1 MRPFLKEIAE
11 KIVTHPNLNGLTIVF
26 PNRRAALF
34 FQKYLAECLDKP
46 AWSPRLLSIEALFS
60 SFSDL
65 REPDRLSLIYRL
77 YKVYQEVMKNEEPFD
92 RFYFWGDMLLRD
104 FDEVD
109 KYLVNAP
116 LLFKDLSK
124 LKELDET
131 FDFLSDEQKEF
142 LKTFWMNFEEK
153 PGGSKEEFLKVWR
166 KLPKVY
172 AAFTKSLKKE
182 KLGYE
187 GMIHKEV
194 AERVEKESLLDK
206 REKGDQY
213 IFAGFNALTKAEERV
228 IAHFVT
234 HGAAVY
240 WDLDEYY
247 IEDKSQEAGQFFR
260 QYKNHPQLSK
270 TFALPPSHFKG
281 DKKEIHLTGVPQ
293 RIGQAKLVGQALSE
307 SPPPPH
313 ESEKTVIVLPDESML
328 LPILHSLPPELA
340 DVNVTMGYPLRN
352 TPLYN
357 LLDLLI
363 ELQLQRKGIY
373 FSHRQVT
380 VILNHAYVLAIEK
393 QEAQNIRN
401 SIIAA
406 NRVFISHEEL
416 QVENTLLH
424 GLFQIMEPHQASA
437 YLLEVVK
444 RLGASFTSRQS
455 FDREY
460 AFHFHRHLSRLHE
473 VLQDSGKH
481 PDWRGYQKLFRQVVL
496 SQKIPF
502 TGEPL
507 KGLQVMGVLE
517 TRNLDFDNVY
527 VLSLNEGMLPSAAR
541 QGSYIP
547 HNIRRA
553 YQLPTHNHQDAIYA
567 YLFYRLLQRAKT
579 IRLYYNTEPDV
590 IGNGEMSRYVQQL
603 VYESNLPIRHYV
615 LHNAVQISAI
625 RPVTVQK
632 TQEIRTLL
640 EKYLT
645 TGNDPA
651 QRRELTPSALNDYI
665 ECKLRFYLKHV
676 ARLREA
682 NEVEEDLDARIF
694 GNLLHDVVFW
704 FYEELAAKNRGKIG
718 REDFAQAEARVE
730 KLIDKAFIQLYRLDP
745 ANKVTYEGQRIV
757 VRTIVMEFMNKIVE
771 HDLAYAP
778 FTIEALE
785 QQFSVPFVADG
796 KTILLGG
803 KIDRVDSK
811 DDGVRIIDYK
821 TGKDELGVESIE
833 SLFDGEGRRNKAA
846 FQTML
851 YAYLYWKQAGEPD
864 IRMIPGLM
872 NRKNLFDD
880 KFIFGHPLGRSRE
893 KALIDDAR
901 IHFGTFESLLRN
913 TLAELYRPEVPFSQ
927 TANTKSCLYCSYKGI
942 CRR

>member
-1 MRPFLKEIAE
+1 MPSFLQGLAQRIAVE
-11 KIVTHPNLNGLTIVF
+11 KDPGALTIVF

-34 FQKYLAECLDKP
+34 FQKYLAESLEKP
-46 AWSPRLLSIEALFS
+46 SWSPRLLSIEALFS
-60 SFSDL
+60 SLSEL

-109 KYLVNAP
+109 KYLVNAT

-124 LKELDET
+124 LKELDES
-131 FDFLSDEQKEF
+131 FDFLTEEQKEF
-142 LKTFWMNFEEK
+142 LKGFWMSFEEK
-153 PGGSKEEFLKVWR
+153 PAGSKEEFLKVWR

-172 AAFTKSLKKE
+172 TEYTKSLRKE

-187 GMIHKEV
+187 GMIHRDV
-194 AERVEKESLLDK
+194 AERVEKDNILGKKEDAGK
-206 REKGDQY
+206 Y
-213 IFAGFNALTKAEERV
+213 VFAGFNALTRAEENVMAWFVERGARV
-228 IAHFVT
+228 F
-234 HGAAVY
+234 
-240 WDLDEYY
+240 WDVDEYY
-247 IEDKSQEAGQFFR
+247 VEDKSQEAGQFFR
-260 QYKNHPQLSK
+260 QYRQHSVLGK
-270 TFALPPSHFKG
+270 TFEQPSSFFKG
-281 DKKEIHLTGVPQ
+281 EKKEIHLTGVPQ
-293 RIGQAKLVGQALSE
+293 RIGQAKLTGQRLAE
-307 SPPPPH
+307 EIPKA
-313 ESEKTVIVLPDESML
+313 EDAVKTVIVLPDESML
-328 LPILHSLPPELA
+328 LPVLHSLPPELP

-363 ELQLQRKGIY
+363 EMQLQRKGAY

-380 VILNHAYVLAIEK
+380 AILGHAYIIALEK
-393 QEAQNIRN
+393 EEAQKIRN
-401 SIIAA
+401 SIVSA

-416 QVENTLLH
+416 IREETILTE
-424 GLFQIMEPHQASA
+424 LFTIKEPEQASE
-437 YLLEVVK
+437 YLIDIVK
-444 RLGASFTSRQS
+444 RLGASFSDRQS

-547 HNIRRA
+547 HSIRRA
-553 YQLPTHNHQDAIYA
+553 YQLPTHDHQDAIYA
-567 YLFYRLLQRAKT
+567 YLFYRLLQRAKKVH
-579 IRLYYNTEPDV
+579 LYYNTEPDI

-603 VYESNLPIRHYV
+603 VYESELPIKHYV
-615 LHNAVQISAI
+615 LHNAVQINAI
-625 RPVTVQK
+625 EAVAVPK
-632 TQEIRTLL
+632 TKEILQLL
-640 EKYLT
+640 NKYLAE
-645 TGNDPA
+645 GGSA
-651 QRRELTPSALNDYI
+651 EERRELTPSALNDYI
-665 ECKLRFYLKHV
+665 ECRLRFYLKHL

-682 NEVEEDLDARIF
+682 DEVEEDLDARVF

-704 FYEELAAKNRGKIG
+704 FYQELASRNKGQIDKK
-718 REDFAQAEARVE
+718 DFEGADELVL
-730 KLIDKAFIQLYRLDP
+730 KLIDKAFIELYRLDP
-745 ANKVTYEGQRIV
+745 AKEVVYEGQRIV
-757 VRTIVMEFMNKIVE
+757 VRTIVREFMSKIVE
-771 HDLAYAP
+771 RDRFHAP
-778 FTIEALE
+778 FIIEALE
-785 QQFSVPFVADG
+785 QKFAVPFDTG
-796 KTILLGG
+796 KQTIVLGG
-803 KIDRVDSK
+803 KIDRVDRK
-811 DDGVRIIDYK
+811 GQQVRVIDYK

-833 SLFDGEGRRNKAA
+833 SLFDGTGRRNKAA

-851 YAYLYWKQAGEPD
+851 YAFLFDKELKDPAAKLV
-864 IRMIPGLM
+864 PGLL
-872 NRKNLFDD
+872 NRKNLFEEN
-880 KFIFGHPLGRSRE
+880 FSFGHPLGRGRD
-893 KALIDDAR
+893 KRVIDDAR
-901 IHFGTFESLLRN
+901 QFFPEFEDRLRH
-913 TLAELYRPEVPFSQ
+913 TLSELYDTSVPFDQ
-927 TANTKSCLYCSYKGI
+927 TPNVKACGFCSYKGI